1 MEQGQRW
8 WGPVGRGTEPP
19 PSLPSPPLP
28 RTRGNG
34 RPKAPGPRPPAPPAP
49 SRAPHPGT
57 LRRVL
62 LLGAAPLAL
71 ALAAVLL
78 TPGRWEAVLGLL
90 AVYAVTCAA
99 AAYRPVRARTGGTLD
114 RTGGTPEH
122 LGPPPLPSPRTTE
135 PRPPAAAPHPAH
147 LPTHAPASLPA
158 PRPAHDPAVTTF
170 GLLLQAHPFV
180 PAPGSPYQELAAWSR
195 ALEAYDEA
203 GRAGAEQVPG
213 ILAEGRAALTTLD
226 RLLGLDA
233 PASDC
238 FFDPRHGPAAATVRW
253 APPHGA
259 ARTVEV
265 CRADATRLA
274 DAEAATGPAHA
285 PPAYDTCHGNGA
297 LRLTLR
303 TPGDTAPLLLAFT
316 CDTPR
321 TAEVIAGSGRRG
333 RVRLLR
339 QQGPV
344 GAVLPVPRG
353 TATAAGLALDIR
365 ASGPWTATL
374 LATAHTRDLGP
385 SAEGTGP
392 DILTKETRSRLVVLH
407 HQGPGPFRVR
417 RLYRDFRPGPVL
429 AEGRGP
435 ARVEL
440 GVPGV
445 CLLQVEASGAWR
457 LVDTAA

>member
-1 MEQGQRW
+1 
-8 WGPVGRGTEPP
+8 
-19 PSLPSPPLP
+19 
-28 RTRGNG
+28 
-34 RPKAPGPRPPAPPAP
+34 
-49 SRAPHPGT
+49 APHPGT

-99 AAYRPVRARTGGTLD
+99 AAYRPVRARTGGTPD

-238 FFDPRHGPAAATVRW
+238 FFDPRHGPAAATVR
-253 APPHGA
+253 
-259 ARTVEV
+259 
-265 CRADATRLA
+265 
-274 DAEAATGPAHA
+274 
-285 PPAYDTCHGNGA
+285 
-297 LRLTLR
+297 
-303 TPGDTAPLLLAFT
+303 
-316 CDTPR
+316 
-321 TAEVIAGSGRRG
+321 
-333 RVRLLR
+333 
-339 QQGPV
+339 
-344 GAVLPVPRG
+344 
-353 TATAAGLALDIR
+353 
-365 ASGPWTATL
+365 
-374 LATAHTRDLGP
+374 
-385 SAEGTGP
+385 
-392 DILTKETRSRLVVLH
+392 
-407 HQGPGPFRVR
+407 
-417 RLYRDFRPGPVL
+417 
-429 AEGRGP
+429 
-435 ARVEL
+435 
-440 GVPGV
+440 
-445 CLLQVEASGAWR
+445 
-457 LVDTAA
+457 

>member
-19 PSLPSPPLP
+19 PPPPSP
-28 RTRGNG
+28 RTRGNR
-34 RPKAPGPRPPAPPAP
+34 RPKTPAAPRPVAPPAP
-49 SRAPHPGT
+49 SRAPHPAT
-57 LRRVL
+57 LRRAL

-78 TPGRWEAVLGLL
+78 APGRWEAALGLL
-90 AVYAVTCAA
+90 AVYATTCAV
-99 AAYRPVRARTGGTLD
+99 AAYRPTRT
-114 RTGGTPEH
+114 RTDGTPKH
-122 LGPPPLPSPRTTE
+122 TGPPPLPSPRTAE
-135 PRPPAAAPHPAH
+135 PHPTATPHPAS
-147 LPTHAPASLPA
+147 LPASVPATLPA

-180 PAPGSPYQELAAWSR
+180 PTPGSPYQELATWSR

-226 RLLGLDA
+226 RLLGLDTPA
-233 PASDC
+233 PAPDC

-303 TPGDTAPLLLAFT
+303 TPGDSGPLLLAFT

-321 TAEVIAGSGRRG
+321 TVEVIAGSGRRG

-339 QQGPV
+339 RQGPV

-353 TATAAGLALDIR
+353 TATATGLALDIR

-374 LATAHTRDLGP
+374 LATAHTRALGP

-407 HQGPGPFRVR
+407 HRGEGPFRVR

-429 AEGRGP
+429 AEGAGA

>member
-19 PSLPSPPLP
+19 PPPPSPPRP
-28 RTRGNG
+28 RGNR
-34 RPKAPGPRPPAPPAP
+34 RPKTPPGPRPAAPPAL
-49 SRAPHPGT
+49 SRAPRPVT
-57 LRRVL
+57 LRLAL
-62 LLGAAPLAL
+62 LLGAAPLVL

-78 TPGRWEAVLGLL
+78 TPGRWEAALGLL
-90 AVYAVTCAA
+90 AVYAATCAA
-99 AAYRPVRARTGGTLD
+99 AAYRPGRARPGGTLD
-114 RTGGTPEH
+114 RPGATPEH
-122 LGPPPLPSPRTTE
+122 PGPPALPSPCTTE
-135 PRPPAAAPHPAH
+135 PRPAATAPPAE
-147 LPTHAPASLPA
+147 LPASLPA

-226 RLLGLDA
+226 RLLGLDTPDAA
-233 PASDC
+233 PDC
-238 FFDPRHGPAAATVRW
+238 FFAPRHGPAAATVRW

-265 CRADATRLA
+265 CRADAARLA
-274 DAEAATGPAHA
+274 DAEATTGPAHA

-303 TPGDTAPLLLAFT
+303 TPGDAAPLLLAFT

-321 TAEVIAGSGRRG
+321 TVEVIAGSGRRG

-339 QQGPV
+339 RQGPV

-392 DILTKETRSRLVVLH
+392 DILTKETRSRLVLLH

-429 AEGRGP
+429 AEGTGT
-435 ARVEL
+435 ARMEL
-440 GVPGV
+440 GVPGA

>member
-8 WGPVGRGTEPP
+8 WGPIGRGTEPP
-19 PSLPSPPLP
+19 PPPPPSP
-28 RTRGNG
+28 RTRGNR
-34 RPKAPGPRPPAPPAP
+34 RPKTPPGPRPTAPPAP
-49 SRAPHPGT
+49 SDAARPIT
-57 LRRVL
+57 LRRAL

-71 ALAAVLL
+71 ALAVVLL
-78 TPGRWEAVLGLL
+78 TPGRWEAALGLL
-90 AVYAVTCAA
+90 AVYAATCAA
-99 AAYRPVRARTGGTLD
+99 AAYRSALD
-114 RTGGTPEH
+114 RTGGILERTGGTP
-122 LGPPPLPSPRTTE
+122 GRTGQPPLPAPRAPE
-135 PRPPAAAPHPAH
+135 PHPAAS
-147 LPTHAPASLPA
+147 LPAHAPASLPV

-170 GLLLQAHPFV
+170 GLLLQAHPYV

-213 ILAEGRAALTTLD
+213 ILAEGRAALATLD
-226 RLLGLDA
+226 RLLGLDTPA
-233 PASDC
+233 PAPDC

-303 TPGDTAPLLLAFT
+303 TPGDAAPLLLAFT

-339 QQGPV
+339 RQGPV

-353 TATAAGLALDIR
+353 TATATGLTLDIR

-374 LATAHTRDLGP
+374 LATAHTRTLGP

-429 AEGRGP
+429 AEGTGA

-445 CLLQVEASGAWR
+445 CLLQVEAAGAWR

>member
-19 PSLPSPPLP
+19 PSPPSPPPP
-28 RTRGNG
+28 RTRGNR
-34 RPKAPGPRPPAPPAP
+34 RPTTPAGPRPAAPPAP

-57 LRRVL
+57 LRRAL

-78 TPGRWEAVLGLL
+78 APGRWEAALGLL
-90 AVYAVTCAA
+90 AVYAATCAA
-99 AAYRPVRARTGGTLD
+99 AAYGPVRARTGSTPEQPGS
-114 RTGGTPEH
+114 TPEH
-122 LGPPPLPSPRTTE
+122 PGPPPLPSPRTAE
-135 PRPPAAAPHPAH
+135 PHPTAT
-147 LPTHAPASLPA
+147 PLPA

-170 GLLLQAHPFV
+170 GLLLQAHPYV

-213 ILAEGRAALTTLD
+213 ILAEGRAALATLD
-226 RLLGLDA
+226 RLLGLATPAPAPDA
-233 PASDC
+233 PDC

-303 TPGDTAPLLLAFT
+303 TPGDAAPLLLAFT

-429 AEGRGP
+429 AEGTGA

-440 GVPGV
+440 GVPGA
-445 CLLQVEASGAWR
+445 CLLQVEAAGGWR

>member
-8 WGPVGRGTEPP
+8 WGPIGRGTEPP
-19 PSLPSPPLP
+19 PPPLPSPSPSPSP
-28 RTRGNG
+28 RTRGNR
-34 RPKAPGPRPPAPPAP
+34 RPKTPPGRRPAAPLAP
-49 SRAPHPGT
+49 SDAARSVT
-57 LRRVL
+57 LRRAL

-78 TPGRWEAVLGLL
+78 TPGRWEAALGLL
-90 AVYAVTCAA
+90 AVYAATCAA
-99 AAYRPVRARTGGTLD
+99 AAYRSGWARP
-114 RTGGTPEH
+114 GGTPERP
-122 LGPPPLPSPRTTE
+122 GPPPLPSPRTAE
-135 PRPPAAAPHPAH
+135 PHPAAA
-147 LPTHAPASLPA
+147 APSAGLAASLPA

-170 GLLLQAHPFV
+170 GLLLQAHPYV

-226 RLLGLDA
+226 RLLGLDTPA
-233 PASDC
+233 PAPDC

-274 DAEAATGPAHA
+274 DAEAASGPAHA

-303 TPGDTAPLLLAFT
+303 TPGDAAPLLLAFT

-339 QQGPV
+339 RQGPV

-353 TATAAGLALDIR
+353 TATATGLTLDIR

-374 LATAHTRDLGP
+374 LATAHTRTLGP

-429 AEGRGP
+429 AEGAGP

-457 LVDTAA
+457 LADTAA

>member
-1 MEQGQRW
+1 M
-8 WGPVGRGTEPP
+8 GP
-19 PSLPSPPLP
+19 
-28 RTRGNG
+28 G
-34 RPKAPGPRPPAPPAP
+34 RPRYGTAPATPVTLTSPDPRQPPAEDPARPPRRTAGPLARPAPRHPAPRPAPGRHPPGPRPRRRPADPRPLGSRPRPP
-49 SRAPHPGT
+49 RR
-57 LRRVL
+57 LRRHLRRRRVPA
-62 LLGAAPLAL
+62 GTGSA
-71 ALAAVLL
+71 
-78 TPGRWEAVLGLL
+78 
-90 AVYAVTCAA
+90 
-99 AAYRPVRARTGGTLD
+99 RP
-114 RTGGTPEH
+114 GGTPDRPGATPEH
-122 LGPPPLPSPRTTE
+122 PGPPALPSPRTTE
-135 PRPPAAAPHPAH
+135 PRPAAKAPSAG
-147 LPTHAPASLPA
+147 LPASLPA

-226 RLLGLDA
+226 RLLGLDTPAAA
-233 PASDC
+233 PDC

-265 CRADATRLA
+265 CRADAARLA
-274 DAEAATGPAHA
+274 DAEATTGPAHA

-303 TPGDTAPLLLAFT
+303 TPGDAAPLLLAFT

-321 TAEVIAGSGRRG
+321 TVEVIAGSGRRG
-333 RVRLLR
+333 RLRLLR
-339 QQGPV
+339 RQGPV

-392 DILTKETRSRLVVLH
+392 DILTKETRSRLVLLH

-429 AEGRGP
+429 AEGTGT

>member
-19 PSLPSPPLP
+19 PPPPSPSPPRP
-28 RTRGNG
+28 RGNR
-34 RPKAPGPRPPAPPAP
+34 RPKTPPGPRPAAPPAP
-49 SRAPHPGT
+49 SRAPRPVT
-57 LRRVL
+57 LRRAL
-62 LLGAAPLAL
+62 LLGAAPLVL

-78 TPGRWEAVLGLL
+78 TPGRWEAALGLL
-90 AVYAVTCAA
+90 AVYAATCAA
-99 AAYRPVRARTGGTLD
+99 AAYRPGRARP
-114 RTGGTPEH
+114 GGTPDRPGATPEH
-122 LGPPPLPSPRTTE
+122 PGPPALPSPRTTE
-135 PRPPAAAPHPAH
+135 PRPAATAPPAE
-147 LPTHAPASLPA
+147 LPASLPA

-226 RLLGLDA
+226 RLLGLDTPAAA
-233 PASDC
+233 PDC

-265 CRADATRLA
+265 CRADAARLA
-274 DAEAATGPAHA
+274 DAEATTGPAHA
-285 PPAYDTCHGNGA
+285 SPAYDTCHGNGA

-303 TPGDTAPLLLAFT
+303 TPGDAAPLLLAFT

-321 TAEVIAGSGRRG
+321 TVEVIAGSGRRG
-333 RVRLLR
+333 RLRLLR
-339 QQGPV
+339 RQGPV

-353 TATAAGLALDIR
+353 TATAAGLAPDIR

-392 DILTKETRSRLVVLH
+392 DILTKETRSRLVLLH

-429 AEGRGP
+429 AEGTGT

-445 CLLQVEASGAWR
+445 CLLQVEAAGAWR

>member
-19 PSLPSPPLP
+19 PSPPSPPPP
-28 RTRGNG
+28 RTRGNR
-34 RPKAPGPRPPAPPAP
+34 RPKTPAGPRPAAPPAP

-57 LRRVL
+57 LRRAL

-78 TPGRWEAVLGLL
+78 APGRWEAALGLL
-90 AVYAVTCAA
+90 AVYAATCVA
-99 AAYRPVRARTGGTLD
+99 AAYRPVRARTGGT
-114 RTGGTPEH
+114 PEH
-122 LGPPPLPSPRTTE
+122 PGPPPLPSPRTAE
-135 PRPPAAAPHPAH
+135 PHPTAT
-147 LPTHAPASLPA
+147 PLPA

-203 GRAGAEQVPG
+203 GRAGTEQVPG

-233 PASDC
+233 PAPAPDAPDC
-238 FFDPRHGPAAATVRW
+238 FFDPRHGPAAAAVRW

-285 PPAYDTCHGNGA
+285 PPAYDICHGNGA

-303 TPGDTAPLLLAFT
+303 TPGDAAPLLLAFT
-316 CDTPR
+316 CDPPR

-429 AEGRGP
+429 AEGTGA

-445 CLLQVEASGAWR
+445 CLLQVEAAGGWR

>member
-1 MEQGQRW
+1 M
-8 WGPVGRGTEPP
+8 
-19 PSLPSPPLP
+19 
-28 RTRGNG
+28 
-34 RPKAPGPRPPAPPAP
+34 
-49 SRAPHPGT
+49 
-57 LRRVL
+57 
-62 LLGAAPLAL
+62 
-71 ALAAVLL
+71 
-78 TPGRWEAVLGLL
+78 
-90 AVYAVTCAA
+90 
-99 AAYRPVRARTGGTLD
+99 
-114 RTGGTPEH
+114 
-122 LGPPPLPSPRTTE
+122 
-135 PRPPAAAPHPAH
+135 
-147 LPTHAPASLPA
+147 
-158 PRPAHDPAVTTF
+158 
-170 GLLLQAHPFV
+170 
-180 PAPGSPYQELAAWSR
+180 
-195 ALEAYDEA
+195 EAYDEA
-203 GRAGAEQVPG
+203 GRAGTEQVPG

-233 PASDC
+233 PAPAPDAPDC
-238 FFDPRHGPAAATVRW
+238 FFDPRHGPAAAAVRW

-285 PPAYDTCHGNGA
+285 PPAYDICHGNGA

-303 TPGDTAPLLLAFT
+303 TPGDAAPLLLAFT

-429 AEGRGP
+429 AEGAGA

-445 CLLQVEASGAWR
+445 CLLQVEAAGGWR

>member
-19 PSLPSPPLP
+19 PSLPSPPPP

-34 RPKAPGPRPPAPPAP
+34 LPKAPGPRPPHRPPPRAPRTPAPCAASCSWAPPPGPRFGRRPADP
-49 SRAPHPGT
+49 RPLGSRPRPPRRLRRHLRRRRVPAGPGSDRRHPGPDRRHPGT
-57 LRRVL
+57 PRP
-62 LLGAAPLAL
+62 AP
-71 ALAAVLL
+71 
-78 TPGRWEAVLGLL
+78 TPVPAHH
-90 AVYAVTCAA
+90 
-99 AAYRPVRARTGGTLD
+99 RA
-114 RTGGTPEH
+114 P
-122 LGPPPLPSPRTTE
+122 
-135 PRPPAAAPHPAH
+135 PPAAAPHPAH

-303 TPGDTAPLLLAFT
+303 TPGDAAPLLLVFT

-321 TAEVIAGSGRRG
+321 TAEVIA
-333 RVRLLR
+333 
-339 QQGPV
+339 
-344 GAVLPVPRG
+344 
-353 TATAAGLALDIR
+353 
-365 ASGPWTATL
+365 
-374 LATAHTRDLGP
+374 
-385 SAEGTGP
+385 
-392 DILTKETRSRLVVLH
+392 
-407 HQGPGPFRVR
+407 
-417 RLYRDFRPGPVL
+417 
-429 AEGRGP
+429 
-435 ARVEL
+435 
-440 GVPGV
+440 
-445 CLLQVEASGAWR
+445 
-457 LVDTAA
+457 